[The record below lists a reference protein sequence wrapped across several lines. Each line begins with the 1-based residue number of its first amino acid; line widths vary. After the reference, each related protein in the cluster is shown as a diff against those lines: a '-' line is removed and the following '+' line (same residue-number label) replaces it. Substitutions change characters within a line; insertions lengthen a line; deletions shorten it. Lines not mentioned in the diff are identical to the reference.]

1 MRQGCGAPKNYYEKH
16 RAPARAP
23 RAGVNGGGA
32 PEGLE
37 VIIKWGASSVTGIR
51 YLRYYLILARGGLAC
66 EDCSRE
72 FRISEVSPI
81 KPPPA
86 AERRARAIRREPRQ
100 RARSARER
108 ATIGSEQGRI
118 PKVRAPRRG
127 PTAASTAAE

>member
-1 MRQGCGAPKNYYEKH
+1 MKNTRGEHEGGRQP
-16 RAPARAP
+16 P
-23 RAGVNGGGA
+23 
-32 PEGLE
+32 L
-37 VIIKWGASSVTGIR
+37 IKWGTDHETGIR
-51 YLRYYLILARGGLAC
+51 YLRYYLILARGGLAS

-72 FRISEVSPI
+72 FRISEISPI
-81 KPPPA
+81 YPPPEA
-86 AERRARAIRREPRQ
+86 KRRARPIRGEPRQ

>member
-1 MRQGCGAPKNYYEKH
+1 MRQGCGTPKNYYEKH

-23 RAGVNGGGA
+23 RAGVNGGSA
-32 PEGLE
+32 PDGLE
-37 VIIKWGASSVTGIR
+37 VIIKWGANSVSGIR

-86 AERRARAIRREPRQ
+86 AERRARPIRGEPRQ
-100 RARSARER
+100 RARSARGR
-108 ATIGSEQGRI
+108 TPRGRTQGRI
-118 PKVRAPRRG
+118 PEVRAPSRG

>member
-23 RAGVNGGGA
+23 RAGVNGGSA
-32 PEGLE
+32 PDGLK

-51 YLRYYLILARGGLAC
+51 NLRYYLILARGGLAC

-81 KPPPA
+81 KPTPV
-86 AERRARAIRREPRQ
+86 AERRARPIRGEPRQ
-100 RARSARER
+100 RAQSARGR
-108 ATIGSEQGRI
+108 ATRGSEQGRI
-118 PKVRAPRRG
+118 PKVRAPSRG